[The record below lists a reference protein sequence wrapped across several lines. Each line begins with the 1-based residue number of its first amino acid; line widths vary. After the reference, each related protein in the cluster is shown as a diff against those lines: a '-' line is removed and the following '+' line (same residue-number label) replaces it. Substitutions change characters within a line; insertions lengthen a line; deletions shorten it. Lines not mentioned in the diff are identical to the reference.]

1 MNGNKHLYLVILAI
15 LSFSLIYWFIPEEPE
30 AGSFASYDG
39 ITLSDVS
46 GQQFKLTG
54 QLTEKPIMFVFW
66 SVTCGTCIEEMPFIC
81 KLHSELSDK
90 VTIIGIHP
98 PGFPI
103 KKIQKF
109 VKKRKPP
116 LPYMLAIDVNGTLIK
131 NYEITVLPRIVL
143 LNRQGKILYDHLG
156 YTPEPSK
163 EGEVKNAI
171 NAALL

>member
-1 MNGNKHLYLVILAI
+1 MSANKHLYLIILAL
-15 LSFSLIYWFIPEEPE
+15 LSFSLIYFFIPEEPK
-30 AGSFASYDG
+30 SDTLASYDG
-39 ITLSDVS
+39 IVLSDIQ

-66 SVTCGTCIEEMPFIC
+66 SVTCGTCIEEMPFIS
-81 KLHSELSDK
+81 KLHDEMSDK

-98 PGFPI
+98 PKFPI

-109 VKKRKPP
+109 VKRRKPP

-131 NYEITVLPRIVL
+131 NYEITVMPRIVL
-143 LNRQGKILYDHLG
+143 LNRQGKVLYDHLG
-156 YTPEPSK
+156 YSPEPNK

-171 NAALL
+171 VSALL